1 MFLQFHGFDWDRG
14 NRAKCQKHGLSIALI
29 ESLFARPLAIVPSTA
44 DLLEADSRDESR
56 FCAVGQTGNGRR
68 VFLVFTLRRK
78 GDRQLIRP
86 ISARY
91 MHKKEIESYE
101 KENPGV

>member
-1 MFLQFHGFDWDRG
+1 MILQFDGFDWDRG
-14 NRAKCQKHGLSIALI
+14 NRAKCQKHGLSIARI
-29 ESLFARPLAIVPSTA
+29 ESLFVRPLAIIPSA
-44 DLLEADSRDESR
+44 ADSQEERR
-56 FCAVGQTGNGRR
+56 FCAVGQTGDGRR

-101 KENPGV
+101 KENPGA

>member
-29 ESLFARPLAIVPSTA
+29 EGLFARPLAIVPSA
-44 DLLEADSRDESR
+44 ADSKEESR
-56 FCAVGQTGNGRR
+56 LCAVGQTGNGRR

-78 GDRQLIRP
+78 GDKQLIRP

>member
-14 NRAKCQKHGLSIALI
+14 NRAKCQKHGLSMALI
-29 ESLFARPLAIVPSTA
+29 ESLFARPLAIVPGV
-44 DLLEADSRDESR
+44 ADSIEESR
-56 FCAVGQTGNGRR
+56 FCAVGKTGNGRR

-78 GDRQLIRP
+78 GNEQLIRP

>member
-1 MFLQFHGFDWDRG
+1 MILQFDGFDWDRG

-29 ESLFARPLAIVPSTA
+29 EGLFARPVAIIPSA
-44 DLLEADSRDESR
+44 ADSQEERR

-78 GDRQLIRP
+78 GDGQLIRP

-101 KENPGV
+101 KENPGA

>member
-1 MFLQFHGFDWDRG
+1 
-14 NRAKCQKHGLSIALI
+14 
-29 ESLFARPLAIVPSTA
+29 V
-44 DLLEADSRDESR
+44 ADSREENR
-56 FCAVGQTGNGRR
+56 FCAVGQTGNGRK

-78 GDRQLIRP
+78 GDKQLIRP

>member
-29 ESLFARPLAIVPSTA
+29 ESLFARPLAIVPSA
-44 DLLEADSRDESR
+44 ADSREESR
-56 FCAVGQTGNGRR
+56 FCAVGQTSSGRR

-78 GDRQLIRP
+78 GDKQLIRP

-91 MHKKEIESYE
+91 MHKKEIKSYE
-101 KENPGV
+101 KENPSV